1 MTGRIP
7 ELRFSEDPAHLVI
20 ASPMPWGR
28 RLLFA
33 LIGIFPLIAP
43 WELLVS
49 VRWSDHLNPFF
60 LLSVAISAGAITLS
74 VLLFF
79 AALAGLSSRMVL
91 DAARS
96 TFTYSAI
103 APIVPRQVRMYPLAA
118 LERIDVR
125 THEWSDGAPTYS
137 LRIVTGD
144 GVVHETAS
152 SWSRDE
158 IEGYRDSVNA
168 FLARYGSVRP
178 QS

>member
-1 MTGRIP
+1 
-7 ELRFSEDPAHLVI
+7 
-20 ASPMPWGR
+20 MPWGR
-28 RLLFA
+28 RLLLS
-33 LIGIFPLIAP
+33 LIGVFPLLAP

-49 VRWSDHLNPFF
+49 ARWSDHLNPLF
-60 LLSVAISAGAITLS
+60 LLSVAISAGAIALS
-74 VLLFF
+74 ALLFF

-91 DAARS
+91 DATRS

-103 APIVPRQVRMYPLAA
+103 APIVSRRVRVYPFAA
-118 LERIDVR
+118 LERVDVS

-144 GVVHETAS
+144 GVAHESAS

-168 FLARYGSVRP
+168 FLARHGSVRP
-178 QS
+178 KS